1 MNNQFDHKPR
11 KNRALKIVDILGDVI
26 QKDAPKFNKLE
37 FVINLKWQEIIG
49 DFFGPHT
56 EPDRINI
63 TNNTRNNSNKYEGV
77 LHVNIS
83 SAAALEFQHFQER
96 IISKINS
103 FVGYR
108 AITKIVLHQVHDL
121 KKSSNPSTLNNSKKV
136 IDTEDEIRLKKTT
149 SNIKD
154 KNLKNEL
161 FKLGTSI
168 LKYED

>member
-11 KNRALKIVDILGDVI
+11 KYRALKIADILGDVI

-49 DFFGPHT
+49 DFFGPYT

-63 TNNTRNNSNKYEGV
+63 TNNPEDNSNKYEGV
-77 LHVNIS
+77 LHVKIHG
-83 SAAALEFQHFQER
+83 AAALEFQHFQER

-103 FVGYR
+103 FVGYK
-108 AITKIVLHQVHDL
+108 AITKIVIHQVLDL
-121 KKSSNPSTLNNSKKV
+121 KKSNNPSTLNKVKKV

-149 SNIKD
+149 SNID
-154 KNLKNEL
+154 NKNLKKEL
-161 FKLGTSI
+161 YRLGTSI